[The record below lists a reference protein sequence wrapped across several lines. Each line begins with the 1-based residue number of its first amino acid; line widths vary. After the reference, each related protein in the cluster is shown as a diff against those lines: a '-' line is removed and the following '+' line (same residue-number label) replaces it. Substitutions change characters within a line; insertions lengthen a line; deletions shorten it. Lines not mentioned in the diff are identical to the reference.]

1 MKFCKENG
9 YRIIRIDEK
18 EKISNEQIIESI
30 YNKKDEVV
38 LFGNRYNY
46 LFV

>member
-30 YNKKDEVV
+30 YNKK
-38 LFGNRYNY
+38 R
-46 LFV
+46 